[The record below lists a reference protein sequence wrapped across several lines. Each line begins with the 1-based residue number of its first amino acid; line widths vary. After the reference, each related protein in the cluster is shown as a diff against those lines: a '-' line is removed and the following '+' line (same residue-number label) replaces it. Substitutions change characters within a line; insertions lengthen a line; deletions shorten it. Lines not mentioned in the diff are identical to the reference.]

1 MDAKR
6 VISGNYGYLYD
17 ADGNWLTNTTGVEA
31 NIEIGMEEI
40 KLAGTRWLGNKTTT
54 LKGSGSITGYMV
66 TSEWTEKMAIVT
78 DDVSSPFVTDLI
90 VKLDDPES
98 FGAYR
103 VRLKNV
109 TFDNIPVI
117 RYEVGSIVDQEFT
130 FVFSGYDVLDK
141 IRATEP
147 TAPTTPATTT

>member
-1 MDAKR
+1 MAGPMDAKR

-17 ADGNWLTNTTGVEA
+17 QDGNWLTNTTAVEA

-40 KLAGTRWLGNKTTT
+40 RLAGTRWLGNKTTT
-54 LKGSGSITGYMV
+54 LKGSGSISGYFV
-66 TSEWTEKMAIVT
+66 TSEWVEKMNQVT
-78 DDVSSPFVTDLI
+78 DDTSSPFVTELQ
-90 VKLDDPES
+90 VVLDDPES

-117 RYEVGSIVDQEFT
+117 NYEVGSIVEQEYT
-130 FVFSGYDVLDK
+130 FVFSGYEVIES
-141 IRATEP
+141 IRP
-147 TAPTTPATTT
+147 N

>member
-1 MDAKR
+1 MTQGAMDAKR
-6 VISGNYGYLYD
+6 VISGNYGFLYD
-17 ADGNWLTNTTGVEA
+17 EDGEWLSNVTSVEA

-40 KLAGTRWLGNKTTT
+40 RTAGTRWLGNKTTT
-54 LKGSGSITGYMV
+54 LKGSGSIGGYMV
-66 TSEWTEKMAIVT
+66 TSVWVEKMKQVT
-78 DDVSSPFVTDLI
+78 DDTSSPFVTELV

-117 RYEVGSIVDQEFT
+117 NFEVGSIVEQEYT
-130 FVFSGYDVLDK
+130 FVFSGYDVLDG
-141 IRATEP
+141 IRP
-147 TAPTTPATTT
+147 N

>member
-1 MDAKR
+1 MTLDAKR
-6 VISGNYGYLYD
+6 VINGNYGQLFD
-17 ADGNWLTNTTGVEA
+17 EDGNWLSNVTSVEA

-54 LKGSGSITGYMV
+54 LKGSGSINGYLV
-66 TSEWTEKMAIVT
+66 TSEWIEKMAQVT
-78 DDVSSPFVTDLI
+78 DDVSSPYVTELV

-109 TFDNIPVI
+109 TFDRIPVI
-117 RYEVGSIVDQEFT
+117 NFEVGSIVEQEYT
-130 FVFSGYDVLDK
+130 FVFSGYEILES
-141 IRATEP
+141 IRAT
-147 TAPTTPATTT
+147 A

>member
-1 MDAKR
+1 MAGPMDAKK
-6 VISGNYGYLYD
+6 VISGNYGFAYD
-17 ADGNWLTNTTGVEA
+17 VDGNWLTNVTKVEA

-54 LKGSGSITGYMV
+54 LKGSGSLGGYMV
-66 TSEWTEKMAIVT
+66 TSEWIEKMAQVT
-78 DDVSSPFVTDLI
+78 DDMSSPFVTELV

-109 TFDNIPVI
+109 TFDNIPVVN
-117 RYEVGSIVDQEFT
+117 YEVGSIVENEFT
-130 FVFSGYDVLDK
+130 FVFSGYEILDA
-141 IRATEP
+141 IRP
-147 TAPTTPATTT
+147 Q

>member
-1 MDAKR
+1 MAAGQMDAKR
-6 VISGNYGYLYD
+6 VISGNYGFLYD
-17 ADGNWLTNTTGVEA
+17 IDGNWLTNTTAVEA

-40 KLAGTRWLGNKTTT
+40 RLAGTRWLGNKTTT
-54 LKGSGSITGYMV
+54 LKGTGSITGYMV
-66 TSEWTEKMAIVT
+66 TSEWIEKMAQVT
-78 DDVSSPFVTDLI
+78 DDASSPFVTELI

-117 RYEVGSIVDQEFT
+117 NFEVGSIVEQEYT
-130 FVFSGYDVLDK
+130 FVFSGYEVLDA
-141 IRATEP
+141 IRP
-147 TAPTTPATTT
+147 N

>member
-1 MDAKR
+1 MAQGSMDAKR
-6 VISGNYGYLYD
+6 VISGNYGFLYD
-17 ADGNWLTNTTGVEA
+17 EDGEWLSNVTSVEA

-40 KLAGTRWLGNKTTT
+40 RTAGTRWLGNKTTT
-54 LKGSGSITGYMV
+54 LKGSGSIGSYMV
-66 TSEWTEKMAIVT
+66 TSVWIEKMKQVT
-78 DDVSSPFVTDLI
+78 DDTSSPYVTELI

-117 RYEVGSIVDQEFT
+117 NFEVGSIVEQEYT
-130 FVFSGYDVLDK
+130 FVFSGYDVLEG
-141 IRATEP
+141 IRP
-147 TAPTTPATTT
+147 Q

>member
-1 MDAKR
+1 MTLDAKR
-6 VISGNYGYLYD
+6 VINGNYGQLFD
-17 ADGNWLTNTTGVEA
+17 EDGNWLSNVTSVEA

-54 LKGSGSITGYMV
+54 LKGSGSINGYLV
-66 TSEWTEKMAIVT
+66 TSEWIEKMAQVT
-78 DDVSSPFVTDLI
+78 DDVSSPYVTELV

-109 TFDNIPVI
+109 TFDRIPVI
-117 RYEVGSIVDQEFT
+117 NYEVGSIVEQEYT
-130 FVFSGYDVLDK
+130 FVFSGYEIMDK
-141 IRATEP
+141 IRAT
-147 TAPTTPATTT
+147 A

>member
-1 MDAKR
+1 MTLDAKR
-6 VISGNYGYLYD
+6 VISGNYGQLFD
-17 ADGNWLTNTTGVEA
+17 QDGVWLSNVTSVEA

-54 LKGSGSITGYMV
+54 LKGSGSINGYLV
-66 TSEWTEKMAIVT
+66 TSEWIEKMAQVT
-78 DDVSSPFVTDLI
+78 DDVSSPYVTELV

-109 TFDNIPVI
+109 TFDRIPVI
-117 RYEVGSIVDQEFT
+117 NYEVGTIVEQEFT
-130 FVFSGYDVLDK
+130 FVFSGYEILDK
-141 IRATEP
+141 IRPSA
-147 TAPTTPATTT
+147 

>member
-1 MDAKR
+1 MAQGAMDAKR
-6 VISGNYGYLYD
+6 VISGNYGFLYD
-17 ADGNWLTNTTGVEA
+17 EDGEWLSNVTSVEA

-40 KLAGTRWLGNKTTT
+40 RTAGTRWLGNKTTT
-54 LKGSGSITGYMV
+54 LKGSGSIGGYMV
-66 TSEWTEKMAIVT
+66 TSVWVEKMKQVT
-78 DDVSSPFVTDLI
+78 DDTSSPFVTELI

-117 RYEVGSIVDQEFT
+117 NFEVGSIVEQEYT
-130 FVFSGYDVLDK
+130 FVFSGYDVLDG
-141 IRATEP
+141 IRP
-147 TAPTTPATTT
+147 N